1 MNLTKAKKMY
11 STFEISKS
19 QCMTCNNEV
28 LKQLGTLRG
37 VFGAEIETIDGR
49 ITVNHTDEITRADI
63 ATKLDELGW
72 IIADG
77 QTEVPAY
84 DPPSEWGCAL

>member
-1 MNLTKAKKMY
+1 MY
-11 STFEISKS
+11 STFEITKS

-28 LKQLGTLRG
+28 LKSLGTLRG

-49 ITVNHTDEITRADI
+49 ITVNNTDEISKPEIEA
-63 ATKLDELGW
+63 KLDELGW
-72 IIADG
+72 KVINRQDDT
-77 QTEVPAY
+77 QAY

>member
-1 MNLTKAKKMY
+1 MY
-11 STFEISKS
+11 SSFQISKS

-49 ITVNHTDEITRADI
+49 ITVNHTDEISRKEIAD
-63 ATKLDELGW
+63 KLEELGW
-72 IIADG
+72 KIVEGDKNA
-77 QTEVPAY
+77 VAY

>member
-1 MNLTKAKKMY
+1 MY

-49 ITVNHTDEITRADI
+49 ISVNHTDEITRAEI
-63 ATKLDELGW
+63 AAKLDELGW
-72 IIADG
+72 KIVDG
-77 QTEVPAY
+77 QEDAPAY

>member
-1 MNLTKAKKMY
+1 MY

-49 ITVNHTDEITRADI
+49 ITVNHTDEISRAEI
-63 ATKLDELGW
+63 AFKLEELGW
-72 IIADG
+72 KIAEGKQDA
-77 QTEVPAY
+77 PAY

>member
-1 MNLTKAKKMY
+1 MY

-49 ITVNHTDEITRADI
+49 ITVNHTDEISRAEI
-63 ATKLDELGW
+63 AAKLDELGW
-72 IIADG
+72 KIADG
-77 QTEVPAY
+77 QADAPAY